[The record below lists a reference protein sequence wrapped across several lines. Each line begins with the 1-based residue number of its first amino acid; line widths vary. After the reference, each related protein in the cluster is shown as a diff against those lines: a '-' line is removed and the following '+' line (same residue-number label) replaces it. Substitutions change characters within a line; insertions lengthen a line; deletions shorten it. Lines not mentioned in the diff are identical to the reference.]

1 MEKLTNEFQKVSQ
14 TLSENKSTIGLER
27 YQNDKNKS
35 EKTNCSCNIKGANG
49 LQQPCDLVPLD
60 KRLPQL
66 KTEFYKRNVC
76 TCEGL
81 EYVSF
86 HLPITHQDFGKVVPC
101 LCTISSQTQSRKE
114 ILVKASN
121 LNERKLFEDFD
132 VSLNPDCKH
141 GLETSKKWVT
151 ETSTPM
157 VILYGQAGVG
167 KTHLAVASAWG
178 KLGMGK
184 PTLFYTASELIRE
197 LQSGVASHELEN
209 IIGKVKSAQNLILD
223 DLGREYSTDW
233 TSAIFHEIIDYR
245 YNNSISL
252 NTLITTNH
260 SFTELEKIIGVPAV
274 SRFTDIVSSTV
285 VIMDGKDVRMAKR

>member
-1 MEKLTNEFQKVSQ
+1 M
-14 TLSENKSTIGLER
+14 IGLET
-27 YQNDKNKS
+27 YTNDKKKS
-35 EKTNCSCNIKGANG
+35 EEKLSCACSTKGANG
-49 LQQPCDLVPLD
+49 IATPCDLVPLD

-81 EYVSF
+81 EWVGF
-86 HLPITHQDFGKVVPC
+86 HFPTTHSDFGRVIPC
-101 LCTISSQTQSRKE
+101 LCVLNSQTQSRKE

-121 LNERKLFEDFD
+121 LHERKLFEDYD
-132 VSLNPDCKH
+132 LSLNPNCKD
-141 GLETSKKWVT
+141 GFDVSKKWVT
-151 ETSTPM
+151 ETTTPM
-157 VILYGQAGVG
+157 VVLYGQAGVG

-178 KLGMGK
+178 KLGLGK

-197 LQSGVASHELEN
+197 LQAGVGSHELEN

-260 SFTELEKIIGVPAV
+260 SFAELEKIIGVPAV
-274 SRFTDIVSSTV
+274 SRFTDIIASTV
-285 VIMDGKDVRMAKR
+285 VVMDGKDVRMAKR